1 MKVIDGIGYSTK
13 AIIRSEVNPMEIG
26 IKEKVAGQSKEDQD
40 SQSEW
45 ALWGSDNLLPVQMA
59 DNIENCGVLSAALD
73 AKARIAAGKG
83 IQPFFLENVGDDGKE
98 ELKWVNDAE
107 ILDWLEENSVFDLG
121 LDFSYDRSGYGWR
134 TGSFMLNRTKDKIA
148 RVFRKDVYECR
159 LQKKNDKGIIEN
171 LIMCGDWPQYNSTAL
186 DTKHHIKVPALLEG
200 FELADL
206 NLRAAS
212 SSYSNLEFAF
222 IDRRLR
228 NGRQYYPLPL
238 WYAARKWV
246 EVARAIPSQKT
257 AMFKNQI
264 TLKYLVTISEKYWN
278 KTFPGFASFDIEK
291 KKQIVDETYANIDD
305 CLSGNDNAY
314 KSIFASTSF
323 DPISGKEIP
332 DVQIENI
339 DDKVKDGKMLPE
351 SAAANSEILFALMI
365 NPSLMGAGAPGGPYA
380 NNAGGSNVREN
391 YLIQMMIMEEE
402 RKMNSSYMNVVK
414 HFNGWSK
421 KYADKRLVFRYQS
434 SLLTTLDTG
443 KSTKAENL

>member
-1 MKVIDGIGYSTK
+1 MKIIDGIGYSSK
-13 AIIRSEVNPMEIG
+13 AIIRSESNPLELG
-26 IKEKVAGQSKEDQD
+26 VKEKVAGKTKEDTE
-40 SQSEW
+40 SLAPW
-45 ALWGSDNLLPVQMA
+45 ALWGTDNLLPVQMA
-59 DNIENCGVLSAALD
+59 DHIENCGVLSAALD

-83 IQPFFLENVGDDGKE
+83 IQPFLLKNVGNDGKE
-98 ELKWVNDAE
+98 ELEWVNDAE
-107 ILDWLEENSVFDLG
+107 IQEWLEQNSVFDLG

-134 TGSFMLNRTKDKIA
+134 TGSLMLNRKMDKIE

-159 LQKKNDKGIIEN
+159 LQKKDEKGIIKN
-171 LIMCGDWPQYNSTAL
+171 LILCGDWPNYNNGF
-186 DTKHHIKVPALLEG
+186 DDKNHIQIPALLEG
-200 FELADL
+200 FELQDL
-206 NLRAAS
+206 TMRAESKSLA
-212 SSYSNLEFAF
+212 NLEFAF

-278 KTFPGFASFDIEK
+278 KRYPGFSTMDKAQKE
-291 KKQIVDETYANIDD
+291 QIVNDTYQNIDD

-314 KSIFASTSF
+314 KSIFASTTF
-323 DPISGKEIP
+323 DPISGKEVHDI
-332 DVQIENI
+332 QIENI

-402 RKMNSSYMNVVK
+402 RKMNSSYMNIVK
-414 HFNGWSK
+414 NFNGWTK
-421 KYADKRLVFRYQS
+421 KFPNDRLVFRYQS